1 MLIKLNNIQNCE
13 VVNLECVIVVHIWNN
28 FGEITSNIFH
38 GH

>member
-1 MLIKLNNIQNCE
+1 MLIKKKKHRNCE